1 MRSAAR
7 EVVFKYIFSRNFNG
21 EDPALYRSLCEEF
34 KLKGDSKIF
43 ADKLLK
49 TVISHNDEILK
60 EIESLV
66 VGYKLDRIY
75 NADRCLLVMA
85 IAELK
90 YMDTPVAVV
99 IDEAVVL
106 AGTYSTDQSVD
117 FVNGVLAKYAAD
129 LKCTK

>member
-1 MRSAAR
+1 MRSASR

-85 IAELK
+85 IV
-90 YMDTPVAVV
+90 DTPVAVV

-106 AGTYSTDQSVD
+106 AGTYSTDKSVD

>member
-1 MRSAAR
+1 
-7 EVVFKYIFSRNFNG
+7 
-21 EDPALYRSLCEEF
+21 
-34 KLKGDSKIF
+34 
-43 ADKLLK
+43 
-49 TVISHNDEILK
+49 
-60 EIESLV
+60 
-66 VGYKLDRIY
+66 
-75 NADRCLLVMA
+75 MA

-106 AGTYSTDQSVD
+106 AGTYSTDKSVD